1 MTKQQIIDY
10 FIESNAEHNET
21 FRNYENMNLAWKQHI
36 EDLYMSDAI
45 KQLQRDS
52 LEESFSKKDF
62 EKINQQIK
70 EKIEA
75 SKIHENIEE
84 QNDVTIEYGQKKFD
98 NKEFEKENVDSK
110 DLKFRYMLLN
120 RMQSDC
126 EYYLD
131 YGNRNPGALWAKN
144 EENHIKNM
152 ISLYNSFPDDDKPM
166 WLSPEQLN
174 DYSLRL
180 TGKSV
185 KDFGIDL
192 ISSSEI
198 TTAIDSKVRELCKND
213 EDARLLNNFDS
224 IYKQLNEDDS
234 DEAKNIKKRGVIL
247 FKKLSQKNRVV
258 HAFISHIKEKGQ
270 LSLSDDSES
279 YDSKATALVL
289 ALKEIGLLGKLGFN
303 DEIPSYNK
311 RNAGNRALD
320 ISSEGKKIV
329 PFEIINNES
338 TGQINIK
345 FNFALQNPLL
355 TDIIKELKENGW
367 NYASSSRQWY
377 PIKIENSV
385 AFANELQ
392 KKYELLLNKTG
403 QMQLPFNKSVNIN
416 TNNTY
421 DRIKFFDRNYE
432 EAKDFRTFYSEN
444 KQTILLEEAKTILKA
459 LNHKDVG
466 FVSQRTDRLGI
477 DEKNNLVIV
486 TKIKSD
492 LKEQKT
498 NPDELLVIAKAMAEQ
513 SVTNAN
519 KMLEDYNRQ
528 NYFADDKKL
537 QDIFKKL
544 YESNVEKSIQINNDM
559 NTIFEKYHKDVST
572 EQKKIASLNIGDT
585 VGLDTVKDV
594 FEISKGVYQAVLAQG
609 DGALLA
615 TTSLFVLDKNIA
627 NELSPLTKD
636 LLENRGNHFVIEN
649 KYNEPYIIR
658 ELIAKKLMPPRDNEY
673 IEHLDEYIVN
683 HPVKYAKL
691 YPVNTYN
698 FENRL
703 KELSEIDKDFNK
715 TFFELGRQLISM
727 VDDYEKPK
735 LNKWLISKGCTSK
748 ANMEKIFASW
758 LSGKSLSKENIKQ
771 KDSGYPP
778 RGEKS

>member
-75 SKIHENIEE
+75 SKIHEN
-84 QNDVTIEYGQKKFD
+84 
-98 NKEFEKENVDSK
+98 
-110 DLKFRYMLLN
+110 
-120 RMQSDC
+120 
-126 EYYLD
+126 
-131 YGNRNPGALWAKN
+131 
-144 EENHIKNM
+144 
-152 ISLYNSFPDDDKPM
+152 
-166 WLSPEQLN
+166 
-174 DYSLRL
+174 
-180 TGKSV
+180 
-185 KDFGIDL
+185 
-192 ISSSEI
+192 
-198 TTAIDSKVRELCKND
+198 
-213 EDARLLNNFDS
+213 
-224 IYKQLNEDDS
+224 
-234 DEAKNIKKRGVIL
+234 
-247 FKKLSQKNRVV
+247 
-258 HAFISHIKEKGQ
+258 
-270 LSLSDDSES
+270 S
-279 YDSKATALVL
+279 Y
-289 ALKEIGLLGKLGFN
+289 
-303 DEIPSYNK
+303 
-311 RNAGNRALD
+311 
-320 ISSEGKKIV
+320 EGKKIV

-338 TGQINIK
+338 KGQINIK
-345 FNFALQNPLL
+345 FNPSVQNPLL

-559 NTIFEKYHKDVST
+559 NKIFEKYHKDVST

>member
-198 TTAIDSKVRELCKND
+198 TAAIDSKVRELCKND

-338 TGQINIK
+338 KGQINIK
-345 FNFALQNPLL
+345 FNPAVQNPLL

-432 EAKDFRTFYSEN
+432 EAKDFKTFYSEN
-444 KQTILLEEAKTILKA
+444 KQAILLEEAKTILKA
-459 LNHKDVG
+459 LNHKDIG

-559 NTIFEKYHKDVST
+559 NKIFEKYHKDVST

-585 VGLDTVKDV
+585 VGNDTVKDV

-609 DGALLA
+609 DEALLA
-615 TTSLFVLDKNIA
+615 TASFFVLDKNIA

-673 IEHLDEYIVN
+673 VEHLDEYIVN

-691 YPVNTYN
+691 YPVNAYN

>member
-36 EDLYMSDAI
+36 EDLYMSDVI

-52 LEESFSKKDF
+52 LEENFSKKDF

-75 SKIHENIEE
+75 SKIHEN
-84 QNDVTIEYGQKKFD
+84 
-98 NKEFEKENVDSK
+98 
-110 DLKFRYMLLN
+110 
-120 RMQSDC
+120 
-126 EYYLD
+126 
-131 YGNRNPGALWAKN
+131 
-144 EENHIKNM
+144 
-152 ISLYNSFPDDDKPM
+152 
-166 WLSPEQLN
+166 
-174 DYSLRL
+174 
-180 TGKSV
+180 
-185 KDFGIDL
+185 
-192 ISSSEI
+192 
-198 TTAIDSKVRELCKND
+198 
-213 EDARLLNNFDS
+213 
-224 IYKQLNEDDS
+224 
-234 DEAKNIKKRGVIL
+234 
-247 FKKLSQKNRVV
+247 
-258 HAFISHIKEKGQ
+258 
-270 LSLSDDSES
+270 S
-279 YDSKATALVL
+279 Y
-289 ALKEIGLLGKLGFN
+289 
-303 DEIPSYNK
+303 
-311 RNAGNRALD
+311 
-320 ISSEGKKIV
+320 EGKKIV

-338 TGQINIK
+338 KGQINIK
-345 FNFALQNPLL
+345 FNPSVQNPLL

-421 DRIKFFDRNYE
+421 DRIKFFDKNYE